1 MSTVVWRIHDQKPGH
16 ANQTR
21 GLVEALATMTNIE
34 CFDVAAPTGRRC
46 WLWCLQSK
54 FPPGQQ
60 LPRPD
65 IIVGA
70 GHGTHWAVLAARRA
84 AGGRAIILMKPSLP
98 ARLFDLCIVPEH
110 DSVRLGKNVI
120 HTRGVLNA
128 IAPCASHQRERGLI
142 LIGGPSA
149 NSGWNHDAIISQI
162 IVSALQQASVEWTLT
177 TSRRT
182 PPDFTQLL
190 SAECPEN
197 LTIVPHEQTGPG
209 WVGHALAR
217 AAQVWVSEESVSM
230 VYEALTSGAA
240 VGLFAVPDNRA
251 GRVAR
256 GMAELVRTGWVT
268 RFDDWDRQGPLPSPP
283 EQLHEA
289 RRCAELICARY
300 QLPRFKASESRL
312 AG

>member
-1 MSTVVWRIHDQKPGH
+1 MSTIVWRIHDQKPGH

-21 GLVEALATMTNIE
+21 GLVESLATMTDID
-34 CFDVAAPTGRRC
+34 CFEVAAPASGRC
-46 WLWCLQSK
+46 WLWWLQGK
-54 FPPGQQ
+54 FPPGKP

-70 GHGTHWAVLAARRA
+70 GHRTHLAVLAARRA
-84 AGGRAIILMKPSLP
+84 AGGRAIVLMKPSLP
-98 ARLFDLCIVPEH
+98 TRLFDLCIVPEH
-110 DSVRLGKNVI
+110 DAVRSRNNVI

-128 IAPCASHQRERGLI
+128 IVPTMSHQHERGLM

-149 NSGWNHDAIISQI
+149 NSGWNHDAMITQI
-162 IVSALQQASVEWTLT
+162 MLTAVQQASVQWTLT

-197 LTIVPHEQTGPG
+197 VTIVPHEQTGPG
-209 WVGHALAR
+209 WVGHELGR

-240 VGLFAVPDNRA
+240 VGLFAVPGKRP

-256 GMAELVRTGWVT
+256 GMTELVRSGWVT
-268 RFDDWDRQGPLPSPP
+268 RFDDWDRQSPLPSPP
-283 EQLHEA
+283 GQLHEA
-289 RRCAELICARY
+289 RRCANLICARY
-300 QLPRFKASESRL
+300 QLAHTTARESRL